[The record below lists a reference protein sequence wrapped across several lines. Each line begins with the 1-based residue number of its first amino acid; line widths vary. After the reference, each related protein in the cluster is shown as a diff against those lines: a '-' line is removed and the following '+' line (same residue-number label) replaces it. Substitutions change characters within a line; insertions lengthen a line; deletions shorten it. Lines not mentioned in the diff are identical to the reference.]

1 MAENYI
7 LNVKP
12 TISNS
17 DGRKMENDLNKRFS
31 RVAQKFGGALR
42 TVGSKLRGMIAGG
55 AVAGVTAMMANP
67 LDNLNQSLDETLRNY
82 DDIASRAK
90 QLGVSSGQLYQATA
104 IAQSAGIQPDD
115 FRSILTAYAVKRG
128 EAVKGDDMMLQE
140 FIGQEDTITSFFQ
153 FLKSLQGL
161 DPESRMYYASKVI
174 GEDDSAK
181 LAELINTD
189 FVQRQKEIFGNI
201 KTEKNTKEK
210 EISKEKIYEKNEN
223 KDIKE
228 NKDINYS
235 DEITMAIEKLAN
247 LEGQQAILRSRMNLD
262 DLLVKSQTIT
272 NETIRLQSEVAKKQ
286 MDLENTQLKS
296 YEAFARIQIA
306 TEESKVILADM
317 QQKLA
322 PAVEKGVNLLEKSY
336 DWLKNSKFGKWAGG
350 VFK

>member
-17 DGRKMENDLNKRFS
+17 DGRKMESDLNKRFS

-42 TVGSKLRGMIAGG
+42 TVGSKLRGIIAGG
-55 AVAGVTAMMANP
+55 AVAGITAMMANP
-67 LDNLNQSLDETLRNY
+67 LENLNQSLDETLRNY

-128 EAVKGDDMMLQE
+128 EAVKDDDMMLQE

-189 FVQRQKEIFGNI
+189 FVQRK
-201 KTEKNTKEK
+201 
-210 EISKEKIYEKNEN
+210 
-223 KDIKE
+223 KDIFQGTSPE
-228 NKDINYS
+228 Q
-235 DEITMAIEKLAN
+235 TTRAIEKLAN
-247 LEGQQAILRSRMNLD
+247 VEGQQAVLRSRMSLN

-286 MDLENTQLKS
+286 IDLENKQLQN
-296 YEAFARIQIA
+296 YQAFAKIQIA
-306 TEESKVILADM
+306 TEESKVILADI

-322 PAVEKGVNLLEKSY
+322 PAVEKGVGLLEKSY
-336 DWLKNSKFGKWAGG
+336 NWLQTSKFGKWAGG

>member
-174 GEDDSAK
+174 GENDSAK

-189 FVQRQKEIFGNI
+189 FVQRQKEIFQG
-201 KTEKNTKEK
+201 TSPEQT
-210 EISKEKIYEKNEN
+210 
-223 KDIKE
+223 
-228 NKDINYS
+228 
-235 DEITMAIEKLAN
+235 TRAIEKLAN
-247 LEGQQAILRSRMNLD
+247 VEGQQAVLRSRMSLN

-286 MDLENTQLKS
+286 MDLENTQLQN
-296 YEAFARIQIA
+296 YQAFARIQIA